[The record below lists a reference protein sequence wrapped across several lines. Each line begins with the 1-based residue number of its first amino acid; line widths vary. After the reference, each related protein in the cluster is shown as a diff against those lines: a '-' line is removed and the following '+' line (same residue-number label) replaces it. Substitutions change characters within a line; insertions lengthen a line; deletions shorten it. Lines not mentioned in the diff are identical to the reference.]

1 MKENRTR
8 YPSYDLLKYQD
19 EWDPHTREI
28 VKKRLGPF
36 SQPKTLT
43 NDEVILIKSITSHLI
58 YDNRSELLD
67 YVTHHIDQKLTSKIG
82 ESQRKPTIP
91 PEKQLIREGLKALNN
106 LAKHS
111 YHKSFIDLATSQQFS
126 ILSAL
131 QRGQVKLLPGW
142 DKEMQ
147 QELFKKLA
155 SEITSAYYSH
165 PIVWSEI
172 GYGGPAY
179 PRGYVR
185 VEQGLTDPWEAR
197 QDEK

>member
-1 MKENRTR
+1 MEEKRTL
-8 YPSYDLLKYQD
+8 YPSFDLLKYQD

-28 VKKRLGPF
+28 VLKRLGSF
-36 SQPKTLT
+36 DQPKVLK
-43 NDEVILIKSITSHLI
+43 DIEVDLIKIIASHLV
-58 YDNRSELLD
+58 YDDRHDLLA
-67 YVTHHIDQKLTSKIG
+67 YMVHHIDQKLTAKMG

-91 PEKQLIREGLKALNN
+91 PEKQLIQEGLTAINN
-106 LAKHS
+106 YAKGS
-111 YHKSFIDLATSQQFS
+111 YHQSFTELTTDQQFS
-126 ILSAL
+126 ILSSL
-131 QRGQVKLLPGW
+131 QEGQIKPLPGW
-142 DKEMQ
+142 DKEKQ
-147 QELFKKLA
+147 QALFKKLS
-155 SEITSAYYSH
+155 SEIISAYFSH